1 MPTQRQLDDTLWE
14 GVGHLKKRGK
24 KVLDEIKERARGDLE
39 LKDWIFQGHWLVPMA
54 EPQPIGL
61 IARVH
66 TRDLPVVDFVS
77 RFEGPNLPVLID
89 GLAEGWAAWQGA
101 WEPRALYAAYKD
113 RRFRCGE
120 DDKSRPVKLPLKL
133 FLRYMRSQRDD
144 SPLYIFDSMYNDKK
158 TPSQLLQEYAVPPY
172 FSEDLLGLVGEHR
185 RPPYRWML
193 LGPKRSGTGVHI
205 DPLGTSAW
213 NTLLYGRKHWV
224 LFDPALSKEEV
235 KGKDLVRKDLHEDD
249 EPIDYFRN
257 ILPRIKSKW
266 GKEGG
271 GAPLEGRMLEFVQH
285 PGETIFVPGGWWHA
299 VINLDDTVAVT
310 QNYCSSV
317 NFDRVWAEARA
328 GRRGMARKW
337 LRVLRARH
345 PELAARAD
353 ASNAK
358 VGWDSGALREAHR
371 ARKATKEAERA
382 KARRERR
389 ERKAKSK
396 EKSKGGGGG
405 GSRVGGG
412 IVKDSDDDRD
422 GDSTSSSETSSSE
435 SSGNTS
441 SSSGSV
447 TSFSSLSSAE
457 KERRKGGGEG
467 GGEATEEGGGG
478 KRRKGN

>member
-1 MPTQRQLDDTLWE
+1 MPTQRQLDDALWE
-14 GVGHLKKRGK
+14 GVGHLKKRDK
-24 KVLDEIKERARGDLE
+24 KVLDEIKARARGDLE
-39 LKDWIFQGHWLVPMA
+39 LGDWIFQGHWLLPLD
-54 EPQPIGL
+54 EPKPIGV

-66 TRDLPVVDFVS
+66 TRDLSVADFVS

-101 WEPRALYAAYKD
+101 WEPRNLYAAYRD

-120 DDKSRPVKLPLKL
+120 DDQSRPVKLPLKL
-133 FLRYMRSQRDD
+133 FLRYMRAQRDD

-224 LFDPALSKEEV
+224 LFDPGLSKEEV
-235 KGKDLVRKDLHEDD
+235 KGKDLVRKDLREDD

-257 ILPRIKSKW
+257 ILPRIKARW
-266 GKEGG
+266 GKEATLG
-271 GAPLEGRMLEFVQH
+271 GRMLEFVQH

-337 LRVLRARH
+337 LRVLRAHH

-353 ASNAK
+353 ASNAR

-371 ARKATKEAERA
+371 VRKAAKEAERA

-389 ERKAKSK
+389 ERR
-396 EKSKGGGGG
+396 EKRKGGKGGAASG
-405 GSRVGGG
+405 GGG
-412 IVKDSDDDRD
+412 IVKDSDDDTD
-422 GDSTSSSETSSSE
+422 TSSSDESSSE

-447 TSFSSLSSAE
+447 TSLSSLSSAE
-457 KERRKGGGEG
+457 QQRRRGGGGGGGE
-467 GGEATEEGGGG
+467 EAEAEEGGG